1 MLHLHL
7 IRIGMSISEEKI
19 SGAVRWNLKR
29 LMDERDIKPTE
40 FARLLKIDN
49 SAVTRWRQ
57 ATYLP
62 QINEK
67 RWLQIVSAINE
78 ICKQRGYREML
89 IEIKDLVEFRKDE
102 PRDFGISDYQYPPRS
117 EYKKSKSSD
126 EKKKDTIP
134 KASIEDGVAA

>member
-1 MLHLHL
+1 
-7 IRIGMSISEEKI
+7 MSISEEKI

-40 FARLLKIDN
+40 FARLLKIDI

-57 ATYLP
+57 AKYLP
-62 QINEK
+62 QINER

-117 EYKKSKSSD
+117 EYKKSKLNG
-126 EKKKDTIP
+126 EKKNDGDLKENP
-134 KASIEDGVAA
+134 KATLENGIAARSRFG